1 MTTQRLTFHSRPR
14 NIPTLD
20 AGRIVS
26 IKLLSGMFVLLICCP
41 SIRPASATD
50 LMEVYQR
57 ALMSDPQLREADATR
72 LARREA
78 KPKALAAL
86 LPQLNGSGQANR
98 EIDRGN
104 QNIIETVQNVSGGGS
119 FIESFPFDGKTATN
133 KRLFGLDLK
142 QSLFNW
148 ENWVALKRA
157 DAEVAEAEA
166 DFISIQQ
173 GLILRIAESY
183 FNILAAQ
190 DVLDA
195 RQSVVASDDLQLDQA
210 EKRYAA
216 GLVGIA
222 EVEQARASRKSAVA
236 SVIAAKRTLAT
247 TLDILAEY
255 TGEPFENLSRP
266 TDALELSSPNPAN
279 EDTWV
284 DMALQQNLALV
295 SSRLAADSAQEKV
308 SASYGGHLPTLDLV
322 ASRYKATTSGIYT
335 NTDGSPFGSSTLDQY
350 QNKVGIQFTIPLFS
364 GGLVSAQVH
373 EAVYQHRAAK
383 ERVERV
389 ARETRRAVRDAFLG
403 VISDISHVKAL
414 QEAVE
419 ASATALKTTET
430 SYAAGTRAAIDLL
443 ESRRVWLEAKTEYSR
458 SRYDYLV
465 NSLRLQQAA
474 GNLSMDSI
482 VKLNALLTE
491 MPRQRS
497 EEARDR

>member
-1 MTTQRLTFHSRPR
+1 MC
-14 NIPTLD
+14 
-20 AGRIVS
+20 
-26 IKLLSGMFVLLICCP
+26 MLLICCLF
-41 SIRPASATD
+41 ICPASATN

-57 ALMSDPQLREADATR
+57 ALISDPQLREADATR
-72 LARREA
+72 LARRES
-78 KPKALAAL
+78 KPKALSAL
-86 LPQLNGSGQANR
+86 LPQLNGSGSATR
-98 EIDRGN
+98 EIDQGN
-104 QNIIETVQNVSGGGS
+104 QNTVETVQNISGGGS
-119 FIESFPFDGKTATN
+119 FVESFPFDGKTATN
-133 KRLFGLDLK
+133 KRLFGVDLK

-148 ENWVALKRA
+148 ANWVALKRA

-166 DFISIQQ
+166 DFIAIQQ
-173 GLILRIAESY
+173 AMILRVAESY

-190 DVLDA
+190 DLLDA

-210 EKRYAA
+210 EKRFAA
-216 GLVGIA
+216 GLIGIA
-222 EVEQARASRKSAVA
+222 EVEQARASKKNAVA
-236 SVIAAKRTLAT
+236 SVIAAKRALAT
-247 TLDILAEY
+247 TTDILAEY

-266 TDALELSSPNPAN
+266 TDELELASPNPAN

-284 DMALQQNLALV
+284 DMALEQNLVLV

-308 SASYGGHLPTLDLV
+308 SASFGGHLPTIDLV
-322 ASRYKATTSGIYT
+322 ASRYKATTTGIYT

-373 EAVYQHRAAK
+373 EAVYEHRAAK

-389 ARETRRAVRDAFLG
+389 SRETRRAVRDAYLG

-414 QEAVE
+414 QEALE
-419 ASATALKTTET
+419 SSAAALKATQT

-443 ESRRVWLEAKTEYSR
+443 EARRVWLEAKTDYSR

-474 GNLSMDSI
+474 GNLSVDSI
-482 VKLNALLTE
+482 VKLNALLTAA
-491 MPRQRS
+491 PRPTS
-497 EEARDR
+497 ADDRDN